1 MTFWKNLPFASIIIP
16 IMKLAEINCV
26 PCRGGDPKLTKGEI
40 EALMPQVPGWQVLTG
55 EEVPRLEKLFHF
67 KSYAQAVA
75 FTTAIAALA
84 EEQDH
89 HPAILLEWRQVTVQW
104 WTHIIKGLHQN
115 DFISA
120 AKTDAI
126 YNQKST

>member
-1 MTFWKNLPFASIIIP
+1 
-16 IMKLAEINCV
+16 MKLAEMNCV
-26 PCRGGDPKLTKGEI
+26 PCRGGDPKLTASEI
-40 EALMPQVPGWQVLTG
+40 EALMPQIPGW
-55 EEVPRLEKLFHF
+55 EVITREDISRLEKLFHF
-67 KSYAQAVA
+67 KSYTQAVD
-75 FTTAIAALA
+75 FTTAVAALA

-120 AKTDAI
+120 AKTDTL
-126 YNQKST
+126 YDQKFR